1 MNALVSAHASRQP
14 GAAHLRILGVLGLA
28 AASFIG
34 ACGDDGTSTT
44 PDTNFD
50 TLFSDS
56 VTDTGPGGSDTSV
69 PGVVRV
75 LEFKNA
81 RGDDQR
87 PCLQQP
93 RCTISIGYN
102 EVRPLELVYTEDGL
116 PKAGQV
122 VKFALE
128 NDAQNIGYISTLS
141 NATDGQGIST
151 VNTKPKVNNIGQFV
165 VKAYIDNSAI
175 PPKYFD
181 VVVTP
186 KGQVPLTVVANYA
199 GQRPVGTYSVNLY
212 KQNAAGVPG
221 CEDMAGLLEDGTA
234 NHVTDNVL
242 LAQSSKFPELD
253 GLEQAGKQKYTI
265 LAYSKNANNAIQA
278 WGCDATQGE
287 VEWGKSKTVQVALLD
302 RPPIYAGAQ
311 RGQPGSYEIISRFDF
326 ISAIPEPYRTY
337 VDYVVGFFQSPTQ
350 TLFNVA
356 CDLMNGQDSQLNGF
370 CDLLFDQD
378 ANGNVTSGT
387 LGAFVFQLA
396 DSILSAVTQD
406 TVFASILQGGGDVA
420 DILKAFEIRAT
431 LTVKKEPDASGKFA
445 DGDVTENWHTVK
457 VKWTLGQNCDPDT
470 EQGCGVRQFSI
481 NAFQSQAV
489 TGNVPASVA
498 NYYDLTVAKHPLNL
512 KYGALISYF
521 LEAFLVPIVTGQ
533 PTVDT
538 YEELLGYLVGG
549 ANSNCLTSIEPGT
562 DCCGT
567 FADKLVGDDDGRLE
581 SGSGGDG
588 ADAQAIYAAC
598 NTIQTAAPG
607 FLRQTLGNLD
617 LSSGDTFNVA
627 TKVACKLADPNG
639 DLIIDQIG
647 TQANPCLWDVTLK
660 FSANAQTTIE
670 SVFWGARSE

>member
-1 MNALVSAHASRQP
+1 MNALVPELAHRLARVARLS
-14 GAAHLRILGVLGLA
+14 ILGASVLTMASLA
-28 AASFIG
+28 
-34 ACGDDGTSTT
+34 ACGDDGGTVT
-44 PDTNFD
+44 PDANFD
-50 TLFSDS
+50 TIFPDATSD
-56 VTDTGPGGSDTSV
+56 VGPGGPDTAV

-93 RCTISIGYN
+93 RCTVSIGYN
-102 EVRPLELVYTEDGL
+102 EIRPLELVYTEDGL
-116 PKAGQV
+116 AKSGQV

-128 NDAQNIGYISTLS
+128 NDNQNIGFISALS
-141 NATDGQGIST
+141 TASDAQGIAS
-151 VNTKPKVNNIGQFV
+151 VNTKPKTNNIGQFV
-165 VKAYIDNSAI
+165 VKAYIDGSTIA
-175 PPKYFD
+175 PKYFD

-186 KGQVPLTVVANYA
+186 KGQVPLTVVANYT

-221 CEDMAGLLEDGTA
+221 CGDLGALLDDSTA
-234 NHVTDNVL
+234 NHATDNVP

-265 LAYSKNANNAIQA
+265 LVYSKNANNAIQA
-278 WGCDATQGE
+278 WGCNATEGE
-287 VEWGKSKTVQVALLD
+287 VEWGKSKTVQVALTD

-326 ISAIPEPYRTY
+326 ISAIPQPYRTY

-356 CDLMNGQDSQLNGF
+356 CDLMTGQDAQLNGF
-370 CDLLFDQD
+370 CDMLFDTD
-378 ANGNVTSGT
+378 ANGNVTAGT
-387 LGAFVFQLA
+387 LGGFVFELA
-396 DSILSAVTQD
+396 DSILSAVTEG
-406 TVFASILQGGGDVA
+406 TVFATILQGGGDVA

-431 LTVKKEPDASGKFA
+431 LTVKKEPNEAGQWA

-470 EQGCGVRQFSI
+470 EAGCGVRQFSI

-498 NYYDLTVAKHPLNL
+498 NYYDLTVAQHPLNL

-533 PTVDT
+533 PTVDS
-538 YEELLGYLVGG
+538 YEELLGFLVGG
-549 ANSNCLTSIEPGT
+549 SDTNCLSSIEPGT

-567 FADKLVGDDDGRLE
+567 FADKLVGDDDGKLE
-581 SGSGGDG
+581 TGSGGDG

-598 NTIQTAAPG
+598 NTIQNAAPG

-617 LSSGDTFNVA
+617 LSSGDTFNVG
-627 TKVACKLADPNG
+627 TKTPCKLADTNG
-639 DLIIDQIG
+639 DLIIDQVG
-647 TQANPCLWDVTLK
+647 TQANPCLWNVTLK
-660 FSANAQTTIE
+660 FSQNAQTTIE
-670 SVFWGARSE
+670 SVFWGARAE